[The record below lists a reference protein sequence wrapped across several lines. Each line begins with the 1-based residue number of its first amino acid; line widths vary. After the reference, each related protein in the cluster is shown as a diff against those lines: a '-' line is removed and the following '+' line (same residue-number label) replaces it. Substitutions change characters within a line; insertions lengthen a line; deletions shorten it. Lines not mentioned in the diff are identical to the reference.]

1 MNIMNIDFFKVYQFE
16 KKIRLGINTD
26 GGYVIALLNGDYDFY
41 ISAGVS
47 NEESFSRDFINKYN
61 MNKNNCAAFDGTID
75 SYPWEYTDKIIFYK
89 RNISPINTIGFANLS
104 YFTEHYNNIFLKMDI
119 ESHEY
124 NWILSL
130 SNMQLNKFKQI
141 VIEFHGI
148 NDDSWNVNLT
158 DKIKCFEK
166 INETHYPIHIHGNN
180 YGGLT
185 DNVPDTVEVTYVR
198 KNYFQKEPELNKIPL
213 PIENL
218 DFPNN
223 PNQYDYDLNFPPFV
237 S

>member
-1 MNIMNIDFFKVYQFE
+1 MDRHN
-16 KKIRLGINTD
+16 
-26 GGYVIALLNGDYDFY
+26 
-41 ISAGVS
+41 S
-47 NEESFSRDFINKYN
+47 
-61 MNKNNCAAFDGTID
+61 AAFDGTID
-75 SYPWEYTDKIIFYK
+75 KYPTEYTDKIIFYK
-89 RNISPINTIGFANLS
+89 RNIAPYYGKKFANLS
-104 YFTEHYNNIFLKMDI
+104 FFTNNYNNIFLKMDI
-119 ESHEY
+119 EGHEY
-124 NWILSL
+124 DWILSL
-130 SNMQLNKFKQI
+130 SNLQLTKFKQI

-148 NDDSWNVNLT
+148 NDDSWNVNLN
-158 DKIKCFEK
+158 DKIKCFKK